1 MEKRKWKE
9 NPKYKDDDLLSRI
22 AEIMGDIP
30 IQPRADYDV
39 CVRAGDVPL
48 RQAEFFKI
56 TDLSISPSRIISGD
70 EIFEEE
76 KEILKKNVKGALSK
90 FRQSRLENLSK
101 LYSPDEAV
109 QRALDEMTFEG
120 DLPDILA
127 EAKER
132 LADMGFSD
140 EQVKSVCFMPKEKA
154 LKFASDDLGKFLKP
168 VLSDFDAL
176 FGKLTSL
183 NPAERRKALNTVLRA
198 WEEAA
203 EEWER
208 EEKEQLKDMKPG
220 LLARLSQS
228 DISFSQQMGNIAN
241 SSFHAVTDFDTA
253 LGAIVVSGM
262 FPPAALMYALPILVP
277 ALLDLFYSNLSVERK
292 EKSKDQQA
300 LITEEMSRLFA
311 SKATGNALVSELAL
325 RLANG
330 ESPERVWEDMPKI
343 TAKLRNMFDALHG
356 TGKKVFAEHSHNDVI
371 TPQSSEHLQ
380 MADELREAAKVA
392 VESFWDE
399 RKEKAAVMI
408 EESARVEAEIANSIK
423 LSFDEEG
430 VSFYFE
436 KMPEDAFSKLKLENA
451 EKAVKEYVDHINK
464 IMKPD
469 NANVQFFLQHFGIL
483 PLPMRIAAVF
493 ADDYGIFG
501 GRVGRQAGTSMVETK
516 MILNA
521 IKNIDLK
528 SPQQLKARGFLA
540 ADAVVR
546 LLPQELLG
554 MISERVKEVDHSKI
568 YYPDGMEHFL
578 NVMAPLENAI
588 AQVEREATDMSEKT
602 KKTIGLLLYFGAGEY
617 DYYAHTTMCQLLGTD
632 DIGQINKAAVQFLGE
647 FTKMSDA
654 EINEIATELYSLFNR
669 TVTEPGIAETIKKHE
684 MPFDD
689 VEEEVEM
696 GR

>member
-101 LYSPDEAV
+101 LYSPERAV
-109 QRALDEMTFEG
+109 QSALDEITFEG
-120 DLPDILA
+120 DLPDVLV
-127 EAKER
+127 EAKKR
-132 LADMGFSD
+132 LADMGFSS
-140 EQVKSVCFMPKEKA
+140 EQVNSVCFMPKEKA
-154 LKFASDDLGKFLKP
+154 IKFASDDLEKFLKP
-168 VLSDFDAL
+168 VLSDFDVL
-176 FGKLTSL
+176 FGKLTSFD
-183 NPAERRKALNTVLRA
+183 PAERRKALNTVLRA

-277 ALLDLFYSNLSVERK
+277 VLLDLFYSNLSVERK
-292 EKSKDQQA
+292 EKAKDQQA

-343 TAKLRNMFDALHG
+343 TAKLRSMFDALYN
-356 TGKKVFAEHSHNDVI
+356 TGKKTFAEHSHNNVI
-371 TPQSSEHLQ
+371 ASKSSEHLQ

-399 RKEKAAVMI
+399 RKEKATAMV
-408 EESARVEAEIANSIK
+408 EESARIEAEIANSIK
-423 LSFDEEG
+423 LSFDKEG
-430 VSFYFE
+430 VGFYFE

-464 IMKPD
+464 IMKSD
-469 NANVQFFLQHFGIL
+469 NASIQFFLQRYGIL
-483 PLPMRIAAVF
+483 SLPMRIAAAF

-516 MILNA
+516 MVLNA
-521 IKNIDLK
+521 IKNMDFE
-528 SPQQLKARGFLA
+528 SPQYINAGSIVA

-554 MISERVKEVDHSKI
+554 IISERLKEVDISMVH
-568 YYPDGMEHFL
+568 YPEEMEHLL
-578 NVMAPLENAI
+578 NVMAPLENSI
-588 AQVEREATDMSEKT
+588 AQVEKEAAGMSENT
-602 KKTIGLLLYFGAGEY
+602 RKTIGLLLYLATQGHDY
-617 DYYAHTTMCQLLGTD
+617 DAPKVMCKLL
-632 DIGQINKAAVQFLGE
+632 DIEDAGQINKAAVKFLGE
-647 FTKMSDA
+647 FTKMPDA
-654 EINEIATELYSLFNR
+654 EINEIAMELYSLFNR

-684 MPFDD
+684 VPFDD

>member
-90 FRQSRLENLSK
+90 FRRSRLENLSR

-109 QRALDEMTFEG
+109 QNALDKMTFEG
-120 DLPDILA
+120 DLSDILV
-127 EAKER
+127 EAKKR
-132 LADMGFSD
+132 LSDMGFSS
-140 EQVKSVCFMPKEKA
+140 EQVNSVCFMPKEKA
-154 LKFASDDLGKFLKP
+154 IKFASDDLEKFLKP
-168 VLSDFDAL
+168 VLSDFDVL
-176 FGKLTSL
+176 FGKLTSFD
-183 NPAERRKALNTVLRA
+183 PAERRKALNTVLRA

-292 EKSKDQQA
+292 EKAKDQQA

-311 SKATGNALVSELAL
+311 SKATGNALVSELTL

-399 RKEKAAVMI
+399 RKEKATAMV
-408 EESARVEAEIANSIK
+408 EESARVEAEIANSIR

-430 VSFYFE
+430 ISFYFE

-464 IMKPD
+464 IMKSD
-469 NANVQFFLQHFGIL
+469 NASIHFFLQRYGIL
-483 PLPMRIAAVF
+483 SLPMRIAAAF

-516 MILNA
+516 MVLNA
-521 IKNIDLK
+521 IKNMDFE
-528 SPQQLKARGFLA
+528 SPQYINAGSIVA

-554 MISERVKEVDHSKI
+554 IISERLKEVDISMVH
-568 YYPDGMEHFL
+568 YPEEMEHLL
-578 NVMAPLENAI
+578 NVMAPLENSI
-588 AQVEREATDMSEKT
+588 AQVEKEAAGMSENT
-602 KKTIGLLLYFGAGEY
+602 RKTIGLLLYLATQGHDY
-617 DYYAHTTMCQLLGTD
+617 DAPKVMCKLL
-632 DIGQINKAAVQFLGE
+632 DIEDAGQINKAAVKFLGE
-647 FTKMSDA
+647 FTKMSDE
-654 EINEIATELYSLFNR
+654 EINGIATELYSLFNR

-684 MPFDD
+684 VPFDD